1 MTSGHEREGRLSEEH
16 WASPRCGVGLRAVV
30 KTSDKL
36 CQVAKAD
43 VEPGDWIFVK
53 TVNSL
58 YRIRVRG
65 DGLYEASGGWFDRKQ
80 LSPMTVRIS
89 GCSWG
94 GSIIKTGLLAA
105 CGLFLE
111 FGNKLVTTPIQ
122 RIIIVRR
129 SSLN

>member
-1 MTSGHEREGRLSEEH
+1 VSEEH
-16 WASPRCGVGLRAVV
+16 RATPRCGVGLRTVV
-30 KTSDKL
+30 EASDKL
-36 CQVAKAD
+36 SQVAKAD
-43 VEPGDWIFVK
+43 VGPGDWVFVR

-65 DGLYEASGGWFDRKQ
+65 GGLYEASGGWFDRKR

-94 GSIIKTGLLAA
+94 GSVIKPGLVAA

-122 RIIIVRR
+122 KIIIVRL
-129 SSLN
+129 SCLN